1 MMDPSKENSF
11 EEQWKKAFQEA
22 SETPPLSAWEGIEA
36 RLDEEE
42 RDKVVPLWWKT
53 PGYWYA
59 AASVAALLLVGITLW
74 DGSYDVHNNKAETQI
89 AANKTTPDTQKEI
102 VGEDKNVIPTEIQI
116 EKEQVLSP
124 ESTVAEVGRSKGLS
138 ENAAASR
145 NTGERLAQQ
154 KSAFGE
160 SRNTDVVPPVENNVA
175 AASGFNNIEKSLL
188 ASDFK
193 KIKETPEAKEVSDLT
208 DNPEKPVAIANL
220 DAASQILAEALTPIG
235 YKDLDVYMQKRYVF
249 FKTDP
254 MAGGKLPK
262 KEKKKQE
269 YWADVNVMPASFNP
283 NINVTNAPSAYASA
297 NASRQSLSG
306 SSRSGASYAVQT
318 QGAKRISKHWSVE
331 TGLNYLQGNSTY
343 EGGGY
348 LLNAVNSQSENVLQ
362 SALADKVA
370 LGSNASPNSPTSGPA
385 YSASNT
391 LYIDLNKEV
400 TNNYRFVQV
409 PVQAGFTLNPDKK
422 LSYSVVGGVITNFF
436 VNNEFEAASGSVI
449 MTKAKDDVYRNLN
462 YSATTGLRFNY
473 KLSAKLKATLSG
485 SYQKSLLSGFKNSES
500 LESHPSLYGVAWG
513 VRYSF

>member
-1 MMDPSKENSF
+1 MMDPSKQNSF

-22 SETPPLSAWEGIEA
+22 SETPPLSAWKGIEA
-36 RLDEEE
+36 RLDDEE
-42 RDKVVPLWWKT
+42 REKVILLWWKT
-53 PGYWYA
+53 PRYWYA
-59 AASVAALLLVGITLW
+59 AASVAALLLAGIALW
-74 DGSYDVHNNKAETQI
+74 DGSYDENNSKAGRQI
-89 AANKTTPDTQKEI
+89 AAGKSSSDTHKAIVEKNESTISTQKQD
-102 VGEDKNVIPTEIQI
+102 G
-116 EKEQVLSP
+116 KEQSLNSANTIAHAERSAELPGKVNTSK
-124 ESTVAEVGRSKGLS
+124 STRKKL
-138 ENAAASR
+138 
-145 NTGERLAQQ
+145 GEE
-154 KSAFGE
+154 KFPFGDGGN
-160 SRNTDVVPPVENNVA
+160 SVVPPVENNVA
-175 AASGFNNIEKSLL
+175 VVSEFSNEEKSLL
-188 ASDFK
+188 AGDYKKTKEIPGLGNDLAKSDAVQ
-193 KIKETPEAKEVSDLT
+193 T
-208 DNPEKPVAIANL
+208 L
-220 DAASQILAEALTPIG
+220 DAASRILADALTPIG

-249 FKTDP
+249 FKPDP
-254 MAGGKLPK
+254 LAESKLPK

-362 SALADKVA
+362 SAFADKAAMV
-370 LGSNASPNSPTSGPA
+370 GNNTPNSPTTGAPLAS
-385 YSASNT
+385 SNT

-400 TNNYRFVQV
+400 INNYRFVQV

-422 LSYSVVGGVITNFF
+422 LSYSLVGGVITNFF
-436 VNNEFEAASGSVI
+436 INNEFESASGSVI
-449 MTKAKDDVYRNLN
+449 TTKAKDDVYRNLN

-473 KLSAKLKATLSG
+473 RLSARLKATLSG
-485 SYQKSLLSGFKNSES
+485 SYQKSLLSGFKTSES
-500 LESHPSLYGVAWG
+500 LESHPSLYGVGWG

>member
-1 MMDPSKENSF
+1 MMDPSKKNSF
-11 EEQWKKAFQEA
+11 DEQWKKAFQEA

-59 AASVAALLLVGITLW
+59 AASVAALLLVGISLW
-74 DGSYDVHNNKAETQI
+74 DGSNNVNNSNAEKQV
-89 AANKTTPDTQKEI
+89 AANKTSPDTQKE
-102 VGEDKNVIPTEIQI
+102 VLEEDKSVIPTETQI
-116 EKEQVLSP
+116 EKERVLSP
-124 ESTVAEVGRSKGLS
+124 GSTIAEVGRSKGLS
-138 ENAAASR
+138 ENAAVFR
-145 NTGERLAQQ
+145 NTGEKLVQQ
-154 KSAFGE
+154 KSGFGE

-175 AASGFNNIEKSLL
+175 AVSGFNSEEKSLL

-193 KIKETPEAKEVSDLT
+193 KIKETPEAKEAQELT
-208 DNPEKPVAIANL
+208 NNSEKAVEIAKL
-220 DAASQILAEALTPIG
+220 DAASQILAEALMPIG

-249 FKTDP
+249 YKPDA
-254 MAGGKLPK
+254 MAETKLPK

-306 SSRSGASYAVQT
+306 SSKSGSSYAVQT

-362 SALADKVA
+362 SALADKTA
-370 LGSNASPNSPTSGPA
+370 LGSNAAPNSPALGSN
-385 YSASNT
+385 YSSNT
-391 LYIDLNKEV
+391 LYIALNKEV
-400 TNNYRFVQV
+400 INNYRFVQV

-449 MTKAKDDVYRNLN
+449 TTKAKDDVYRNLN

>member
-1 MMDPSKENSF
+1 MDPSKKNSF
-11 EEQWKKAFQEA
+11 DEQWKRAFQEA

-42 RDKVVPLWWKT
+42 REKVIPLWWKT

-59 AASVAALLLVGITLW
+59 AASVAALLLVGIALW
-74 DGSYDVHNNKAETQI
+74 DGSYDVNNNKAETQI
-89 AANKTTPDTQKEI
+89 AANKSASDTQKTIAEENESI
-102 VGEDKNVIPTEIQI
+102 ISTQKQNG
-116 EKEQVLSP
+116 KEQNLNS
-124 ESTVAEVGRSKGLS
+124 ESAIANVGRSKELPERVNVS
-138 ENAAASR
+138 K
-145 NTGERLAQQ
+145 NTVEKLAEQ
-154 KSAFGE
+154 KSAFGKGG
-160 SRNTDVVPPVENNVA
+160 NIVAPPVENIIA
-175 AASGFNNIEKSLL
+175 TASEFKKEGKSLIV
-188 ASDFK
+188 SDFK
-193 KIKETPEAKEVSDLT
+193 KTKEITATKEMSDLT
-208 DNPEKPVAIANL
+208 NNPEKPIAIANL

-249 FKTDP
+249 FKPDP
-254 MAGGKLPK
+254 MAESKPPK

-348 LLNAVNSQSENVLQ
+348 LLNAVTSQSENVLQ
-362 SALADKVA
+362 SAFADKAA
-370 LGSNASPNSPTSGPA
+370 LGSNASPNSPTTGAPLS
-385 YSASNT
+385 SSNT

-400 TNNYRFVQV
+400 NNNYRFVQV

-436 VNNEFEAASGSVI
+436 VNNEFESASGTVI
-449 MTKAKDDVYRNLN
+449 TTKAKDDVYRNLN

-473 KLSAKLKATLSG
+473 KLSARLKATLSG
-485 SYQKSLLSGFKNSES
+485 SYQKSLLSGFKTSES

>member
-1 MMDPSKENSF
+1 MDPSKENSF
-11 EEQWKKAFQEA
+11 EEQWKKVFQET
-22 SETPPLSAWEGIEA
+22 SETPPLSAWERIEA

-42 RDKVVPLWWKT
+42 NEKVVPLWWKT
-53 PGYWYA
+53 PRYWYA
-59 AASVAALLLVGITLW
+59 AASVAALLLVGIGLW
-74 DGSYDVHNNKAETQI
+74 DGSYNVKNDKAETQI
-89 AANKTTPDTQKEI
+89 AANRTTPNTQKETVEENKI
-102 VGEDKNVIPTEIQI
+102 VIPTHKQHEKDQI
-116 EKEQVLSP
+116 VN
-124 ESTVAEVGRSKGLS
+124 S
-138 ENAAASR
+138 ENAIANVGIS
-145 NTGERLAQQ
+145 ERLSGKVDISKTADENLTEG
-154 KSAFGE
+154 KSAFG
-160 SRNTDVVPPVENNVA
+160 NTGNTVVPPVENSVA
-175 AASGFNNIEKSLL
+175 AVTGFNNESKSLI
-188 ASDFK
+188 AADFK
-193 KIKETPEAKEVSDLT
+193 KTKEIPETKEISVLT
-208 DNPEKPVAIANL
+208 NLEKPVAIANL

-249 FKTDP
+249 FKPDP
-254 MAGGKLPK
+254 MAESKLPK

-283 NINVTNAPSAYASA
+283 NINITNAPSAYASA

-306 SSRSGASYAVQT
+306 SSNSGASYAVQT

-370 LGSNASPNSPTSGPA
+370 LGSNANPNSPTTGNNPSYA
-385 YSASNT
+385 ASNT

-400 TNNYRFVQV
+400 INNYRFVQV

-436 VNNEFEAASGSVI
+436 VNNEFESASGSVI
-449 MTKAKDDVYRNLN
+449 TTKAKDDVYRNLN

-485 SYQKSLLSGFKNSES
+485 SYQKSLLSGFKTSES

>member
-1 MMDPSKENSF
+1 MMDPSKQNSF
-11 EEQWKKAFQEA
+11 EEQWKKAFQD
-22 SETPPLSAWEGIEA
+22 STETPPLSAWKGIEA

-42 RDKVVPLWWKT
+42 KEKVIPLWWKT
-53 PGYWYA
+53 PRYWYA
-59 AASVAALLLVGITLW
+59 AASVAALLMVGIALW
-74 DGSYDVHNNKAETQI
+74 DGSYDVNNNKANSQI
-89 AANKTTPDTQKEI
+89 AATDKQLIDSQKAIIEEEKGVIQTEKQIGKT
-102 VGEDKNVIPTEIQI
+102 QI
-116 EKEQVLSP
+116 LN
-124 ESTVAEVGRSKGLS
+124 S
-138 ENAAASR
+138 ENAVSNVERRKELSEKDNDFISA
-145 NTGERLAQQ
+145 GEKLAVQ
-154 KSAFGE
+154 KPAFSE
-160 SRNTDVVPPVENNVA
+160 SRNDVQPSAENNIA
-175 AASGFNNIEKSLL
+175 ASSGFNKERKSLL
-188 ASDFK
+188 ASDLK
-193 KIKETPEAKEVSDLT
+193 KTDEIADLNN
-208 DNPEKPVAIANL
+208 NPEKPFVMSNP

-235 YKDLDVYMQKRYVF
+235 YKDLDVYVQKRYVF
-249 FKTDP
+249 FKPD
-254 MAGGKLPK
+254 AIASNKSPK

-283 NINVTNAPSAYASA
+283 NINVVNAPSAYASA

-306 SSRSGASYAVQT
+306 SSRSGASYALQT

-362 SALADKVA
+362 SALADKTA
-370 LGSNASPNSPTSGPA
+370 SGSNASPNSPTTGGGAA

-400 TNNYRFVQV
+400 INNYRFVQV

-436 VNNEFEAASGSVI
+436 INNEFESASGSI
-449 MTKAKDDVYRNLN
+449 ITSTPKDDVYRNLN

-485 SYQKSLLSGFKNSES
+485 SYQRSLLSGFKTSES

>member
-1 MMDPSKENSF
+1 MDPSKENSF
-11 EEQWKKAFQEA
+11 EEQWKKVFQET
-22 SETPPLSAWEGIEA
+22 SETPPLSAWERIEA

-42 RDKVVPLWWKT
+42 NEKVIPLWWKT

-59 AASVAALLLVGITLW
+59 AASVAALLLVGIALW
-74 DGSYDVHNNKAETQI
+74 DGSYNVKNNKAETQI
-89 AANKTTPDTQKEI
+89 AANKTTPDTQKETVEENKSIISTQKQAENEQI
-102 VGEDKNVIPTEIQI
+102 VSS
-116 EKEQVLSP
+116 EK
-124 ESTVAEVGRSKGLS
+124 AIANVGRSEGLS
-138 ENAAASR
+138 GKADISKSTDEIR
-145 NTGERLAQQ
+145 IEE
-154 KSAFGE
+154 KSAFGNDV
-160 SRNTDVVPPVENNVA
+160 NTVVPPVENGIATV
-175 AASGFNNIEKSLL
+175 SGFNNESKSLI
-188 ASDFK
+188 AGDFK
-193 KIKETPEAKEVSDLT
+193 KTKEIAETKEISDLT
-208 DNPEKPVAIANL
+208 NNQEKSGAIANL
-220 DAASQILAEALTPIG
+220 DAASRILAEALTPIG

-249 FKTDP
+249 FKPDP
-254 MAGGKLPK
+254 MAESKPPK

-283 NINVTNAPSAYASA
+283 NINITNAPSAYASA

-306 SSRSGASYAVQT
+306 SSNSGASYAVQT

-370 LGSNASPNSPTSGPA
+370 SANLGSNAPVAGNPSYAAT
-385 YSASNT
+385 SNT

-400 TNNYRFVQV
+400 LNNYRFVQV

-422 LSYSVVGGVITNFF
+422 LSYSVVGGMVTNFF
-436 VNNEFEAASGSVI
+436 VNNEFESASGSVI
-449 MTKAKDDVYRNLN
+449 TTKPKDDVYRNLN

-485 SYQKSLLSGFKNSES
+485 SYQKSLLSGFKTSES